1 MCCLLEPDYNYQKIT
16 AWDKKPPKI
25 TYSVCAQYD
34 VIRHGSLWSMP
45 ASAGQGKSTLWWDFL
60 LLLQAVFQKDHHLRR
75 GERVHV
81 LWEVCGGT
89 LGEEDVPSL

>member
-25 TYSVCAQYD
+25 TYSVCAQYG
-34 VIRHGSLWSMP
+34 VIRHGSLWSMS
-45 ASAGQGKSTLWWDFL
+45 ASAGHGDGALWLGFL
-60 LLLQAVFQKDHHLRR
+60 LLLQAVLQEDNHLRR
-75 GERVHV
+75 GELVHV
-81 LWEVCGGT
+81 RWEVCGGT